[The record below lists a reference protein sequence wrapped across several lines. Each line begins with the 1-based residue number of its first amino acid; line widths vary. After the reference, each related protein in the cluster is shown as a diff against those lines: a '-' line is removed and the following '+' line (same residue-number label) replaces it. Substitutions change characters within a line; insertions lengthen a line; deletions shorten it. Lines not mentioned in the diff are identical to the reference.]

1 MVDLQN
7 LNCEIK
13 LTYWKTHILESYE
26 QLVKAFKNKRFLLK
40 SIKIRNQTPLRKLFL
55 CKKN

>member
-13 LTYWKTHILESYE
+13 LTYWKTHLLESYG

-40 SIKIRNQTPLRKLFL
+40 SIKIRNQTP
-55 CKKN
+55 